1 MKHRSG
7 IVLALV
13 VLFAYAASAQRSS
26 QPQPQSQ
33 RGARST
39 QKANGTVTGPDVTI
53 SFHGSLVLNT
63 SKKISVADA
72 ESDKDDPNV
81 IDFFLS
87 KKIEVLDGDKKLKT
101 SDLKVGTPVVVDARR
116 LLDGSME
123 AVTVHVDHGNNTEQ
137 K

>member
-1 MKHRSG
+1 MKFGWIALSILILCSSVSG
-7 IVLALV
+7 
-13 VLFAYAASAQRSS
+13 QRSS
-26 QPQPQSQ
+26 QPQ
-33 RGARST
+33 RGSKST

-63 SKKISVADA
+63 SKKLSVADA
-72 ESDKDDPNV
+72 DSDKDDPNV

-87 KKIEVLDGDKKLKT
+87 KKLEVLDGDKKLKP
-101 SDLKVGTPVVVDARR
+101 SDLKVGSSVIVDARR

-123 AVTVHVDHGNNTEQ
+123 AVTVRIDHG